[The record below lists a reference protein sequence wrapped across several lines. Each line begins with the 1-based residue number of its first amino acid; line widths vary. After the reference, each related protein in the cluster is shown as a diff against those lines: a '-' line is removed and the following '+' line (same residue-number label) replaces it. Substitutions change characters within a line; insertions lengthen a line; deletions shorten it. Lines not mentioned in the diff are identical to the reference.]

1 MTTTTTMADPCTM
14 TTEDGL
20 KIGLANLFKSGDFS
34 DFTIKCGPYHFEVYK
49 AVICAQSEF
58 FKAACKTNSFKEGRD
73 NTITLDTSDQND
85 PSCDDPEAIKLLI
98 HFLYHLDYEVSSAG
112 VTTAQPLPALASSS
126 SPPSAKRQRTSTGSA
141 PSAVDKLAL
150 PSSDKHMLAH
160 AKVFAA
166 AVKYRV
172 GPLRAMAA
180 AKFKAAVTSGST
192 QTSFAETITVV
203 YETTADDVRELRDII
218 EDALIK
224 DKSFLIR
231 KDIEMAVSTANGLAF
246 ALLRKAVTP
255 AATVPATPKQVAVPK
270 CRVCGGHTK
279 FLGGSGR
286 LICTACYSPFP

>member
-1 MTTTTTMADPCTM
+1 MANPSSMTP
-14 TTEDGL
+14 EDGL

-34 DFTIKCGPYHFEVYK
+34 DFTIKCGPYHFEVHK

-73 NTITLDTSDQND
+73 NTITLDTSDKDD
-85 PSCDDPEAIKLLI
+85 PSCDDPEAIKLLV
-98 HFLYHLDYEVSSAG
+98 HFFYFLDYEVSSAE
-112 VTTAQPLPALASSS
+112 VTTAQPLPALTSSS

-141 PSAVDKLAL
+141 PSAVVKLAL

-166 AVKYRV
+166 AVKYHV

-192 QTSFAETITVV
+192 HTSFAETITVV
-203 YETTADDVRELRDII
+203 YESTADDVRELRDIV
-218 EDALIK
+218 EDALMK

-231 KDIEMAVSTANGLAF
+231 EDIETAVSTANGLAF
-246 ALLRKAVTP
+246 ALLRKAMTP
-255 AATVPATPKQVAVPK
+255 ATKVPATPKQVAALK
-270 CRVCGGHTK
+270 CRVCADHRKFVTSSGHSVCESCFTRYP
-279 FLGGSGR
+279 S
-286 LICTACYSPFP
+286 